1 MIIMKIKI
9 LTKKIIRE
17 ANKNNPCALEF
28 CPKCG
33 CDVYDQKITR
43 SILFIEDA
51 WISGCPKCS
60 YSFCN

>member
-1 MIIMKIKI
+1 MKIKI

-51 WISGCPKCS
+51 WISGCP
-60 YSFCN
+60 